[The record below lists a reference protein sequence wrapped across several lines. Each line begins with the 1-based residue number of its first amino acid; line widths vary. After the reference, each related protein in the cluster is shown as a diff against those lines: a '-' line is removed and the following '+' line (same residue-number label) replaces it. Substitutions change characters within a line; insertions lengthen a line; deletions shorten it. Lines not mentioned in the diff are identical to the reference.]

1 MIELHNFLEL
11 MFFGFFWLA
20 TYLFFC
26 SSRVQFLDGEK
37 NVFHPTTSRKK
48 RGKHSRKIEEN
59 PAGVNCYFYSLIN
72 FSLENIT
79 WVKATLN

>member
-1 MIELHNFLEL
+1 MGRK
-11 MFFGFFWLA
+11 MFSTQQQAG
-20 TYLFFC
+20 
-26 SSRVQFLDGEK
+26 
-37 NVFHPTTSRKK
+37 KK